1 MDLKMTELEQTLQK
15 LLLCCSNEPETQKS
29 TFFFETLQGNIS
41 YLIPIL
47 QYINILQS
55 HDE

>member
-29 TFFFETLQGNIS
+29 TFFLKLYKAI
-41 YLIPIL
+41 
-47 QYINILQS
+47 
-55 HDE
+55 

>member
-29 TFFFETLQGNIS
+29 TFFWNSTRQYKLP
-41 YLIPIL
+41 YIL